1 MRDEWFAGERDKM
14 ECKIGGQLVQAAWR
28 ELILGLGEQM
38 NWIDVPKMIT
48 FGF

>member
-14 ECKIGGQLVQAAWR
+14 ECKIRGQLVQAACWR
-28 ELILGLGEQM
+28 LILGLAGQVS
-38 NWIDVPKMIT
+38 WIYVPKMIT